1 MVSFYPGPSQVYPAV
16 LRYMKDAYATGIM
29 SINHRSEEFVAI
41 STKAVALLKERLDI
55 PETYSVYFVSSATEC
70 WEIITQSLI
79 EKVSVHAYNGAF
91 GKKWFEYAKKLKPEI
106 RDFAFDT
113 ETEFNPSTPD
123 FNSAEIIC
131 ITQNETSN
139 GTQVSTTIIQ
149 CLRQQYP
156 DKLLAV
162 DATSSMGGVTLD
174 FKSADVWFASV
185 QKCFGLPAGLAIM
198 ICSPQAV
205 ERARQINEHRHY
217 NSFVFLDDM
226 MKAGQ
231 TPYTPNVLNIYLL
244 MRVLEDMPHIKI
256 INQTITS
263 RYKKWETFFETKSNQ
278 LKFLIHN
285 KAVRSPTVLAIEAS
299 PFIIHQLKAKSKHEG
314 FLLGDGYGELKPNTF
329 RIANF
334 PALRRSEIARL
345 MDFMYDYI

>member
-1 MVSFYPGPSQVYPAV
+1 MVSFYPGPSQIYPAV

-41 STKAVALLKERLDI
+41 STKAVALLKEKLDI
-55 PETYSVYFVSSATEC
+55 PDTYSVYFVSSATEC
-70 WEIITQSLI
+70 WEIITQSLL
-79 EKVSVHAYNGAF
+79 EKVSVHVYNGAF
-91 GKKWFEYAKKLKPEI
+91 GKKWFEYAKKLNPEI
-106 RDFAFDT
+106 QAFPFDK
-113 ETEFNPSTPD
+113 ESELNPTSYD
-123 FNSAEIIC
+123 FNQAEIIC

-139 GTQVSTTIIQ
+139 GTQVSNTIIHQ
-149 CLRQQYP
+149 IKQYSP
-156 DKLLAV
+156 NKLLAI
-162 DATSSMGGVTLD
+162 DATSSMGGINLD

-205 ERARQINEHRHY
+205 ERARQINQNRHY

-226 MKAGQ
+226 MKVGQ

-244 MRVLEDMPHIKI
+244 MRVLEDIPHIKK

-278 LKFLIHN
+278 LNLLIHN
-285 KAVRSPTVLAIEAS
+285 KAVRSHTVLAIEAIPS
-299 PFIIHQLKAKSKHEG
+299 LVNQVKFKARQEG
-314 FLLGDGYGELKPNTF
+314 LLLGDGYGELKPNTF

-334 PALRRSEIARL
+334 PAIQRNEIALL
-345 MDFMYDYI
+345 MDFLYDFI